1 MKNISFAL
9 ALLAAISIGVQPVAP
24 AYATIADEPVRSAP
38 AQKLDLQSVQRVL
51 AAAQTLDE
59 FILDAQINR
68 DVRDTLA
75 HHAGQGEA
83 AILSRAQMDDLART
97 HPALHAKLMNAYRT
111 MSVPH
116 LTTHEKHLVDQMTA
130 GNLAT
135 FKAGLTTGC
144 DTVVGRNLGTVHL
157 AAAGPISVAVGGTVL
172 ENCNNNNATG
182 AWVVIGLM
190 LALILGWPLLCA
202 MLGNPPFCRGVT
214 QH

>member
-1 MKNISFAL
+1 MKKISFAL
-9 ALLAAISIGVQPVAP
+9 ALLAAISIVVQPVAP
-24 AYATIADEPVRSAP
+24 AYAAIADEPVQSAQ
-38 AQKLDLQSVQRVL
+38 AQKLDLPAVQRSL

-59 FILDAQINR
+59 FILDAQIGR

-75 HHAGQGEA
+75 RHAGQGEA

-116 LTTHEKHLVDQMTA
+116 LTTHDKYLVDQMTA
-130 GNLAT
+130 GNLAA
-135 FKAGLTTGC
+135 FKAGGATGC
-144 DTVVGRNLGTVHL
+144 QQNGANLGAVHL
-157 AAAGPISVAVGGTVL
+157 AAAGPISVAVEQGS

-182 AWVVIGLM
+182 AWVVISLM

>member
-1 MKNISFAL
+1 MKKISFAL
-9 ALLAAISIGVQPVAP
+9 ALLAAISIVVQPVAP
-24 AYATIADEPVRSAP
+24 AYATIADEPVQSAP
-38 AQKLDLQSVQRVL
+38 AQKLDLPAVQRSL
-51 AAAQTLDE
+51 AAAQTLEE

-116 LTTHEKHLVDQMTA
+116 LTMDEKRLVDQMTA
-130 GNLAT
+130 GNLAA

-144 DTVVGRNLGTVHL
+144 EQPVERNLGTVHL
-157 AAAGPISVAVGGTVL
+157 AAAGPISVATGSL

>member
-1 MKNISFAL
+1 MKKISFAL
-9 ALLAAISIGVQPVAP
+9 ALLAAISIVVQPVAP
-24 AYATIADEPVRSAP
+24 AYATIADEPIQSAP
-38 AQKLDLQSVQRVL
+38 LQKLDLPMVQRALV
-51 AAAQTLDE
+51 ATQTLDE

-97 HPALHAKLMNAYRT
+97 QPALHAKLMNAYRT

-116 LTTHEKHLVDQMTA
+116 LTTNEKRLVDQMTA
-130 GNLAT
+130 GNLAA

-144 DTVVGRNLGTVHL
+144 DTVVGRNLGNVHL
-157 AAAGPISVAVGGTVL
+157 AAAGPISVATGNL
-172 ENCNNNNATG
+172 QQNCSDNNATG